1 MESSAFRIDVI
12 RILLGDGTNEGDAR
26 IIFSTQLN
34 LVGYHISVKEFGLRW
49 SKALQK
55 SNR

>member
-26 IIFSTQLN
+26 ILFSTQLN